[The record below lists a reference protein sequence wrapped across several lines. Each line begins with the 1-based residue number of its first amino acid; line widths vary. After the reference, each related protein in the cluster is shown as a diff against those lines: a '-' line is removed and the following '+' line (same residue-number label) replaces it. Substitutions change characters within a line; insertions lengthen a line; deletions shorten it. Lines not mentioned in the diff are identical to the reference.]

1 MKVDKLTLLVAASF
15 VDKTSIDETTVN
27 EAIEKAR
34 KFTELAS
41 QSMVKGKAKKKDA
54 KKTKPKKKKSKKKT
68 SKSKKTKKQGAGTPV
83 AAA

>member
-15 VDKTSIDETTVN
+15 VDKASVDETTVN
-27 EAIEKAR
+27 EALEKAR

-41 QSMVKGKAKKKDA
+41 QSIAQGKAKKNG
-54 KKTKPKKKKSKKKT
+54 KKTKPKKK
-68 SKSKKTKKQGAGTPV
+68 TKKRRADTPV